1 MKKSLKVA
9 LVAVCMLLMGNF
21 AKAQQKIGYIN
32 TSDLIQA
39 MPELKTIN
47 TQMDAFKKTYMD
59 VLQKLGEELQKGS
72 ADYQAKQATMTEAAK
87 IAKQSEL
94 TDLQKRAQDYQTKA
108 QQDVENKG
116 NELMKP
122 LTDKVH
128 NAIEAVAKEKG
139 YTYVLDSSQTSLLV
153 FPAGDDLINPVKA
166 KLGVG
171 AAAAPTAG
179 AKK

>member
-9 LVAVCMLLMGNF
+9 LVAVCMLLVGNF

-32 TSDLIQA
+32 TSDLIQLT
-39 MPELKTIN
+39 PELKTIN
-47 TQMDAFKKTYMD
+47 AQMDAFKKTYMD

-72 ADYQAKQATMTEAAK
+72 ADYQAKQATMTDAAK

-122 LTDKVH
+122 LTDKIH
-128 NAIEAVAKEKG
+128 NAIVAVAKEKG
-139 YTYVLDSSQTSLLV
+139 YAYVLDSSQTSLLV
-153 FPAGDDLINPVKA
+153 FPPADDLLPSVKV
-166 KLGVG
+166 KLGLG
-171 AAAAPTAG
+171 AAPVAG
-179 AKK
+179 AK